1 MTLDDLR
8 QQIDDIDEQ
17 IVVMLNERAGC
28 ALRIGELK
36 EALGLGVY
44 QPDRERAVLAH
55 VRGINRGPLTDD
67 AIVRLFERIIDE
79 ARRLEREAKE
89 REGHR
94 AARPDAND

>member
-8 QQIDDIDEQ
+8 QRIDELDEQ
-17 IVVMLNERAGC
+17 IVVMLNQRAGC
-28 ALRIGELK
+28 ALQIGELK
-36 EALGLGVY
+36 DALGLEIY

-89 REGHR
+89 GGRG
-94 AARPDAND
+94 